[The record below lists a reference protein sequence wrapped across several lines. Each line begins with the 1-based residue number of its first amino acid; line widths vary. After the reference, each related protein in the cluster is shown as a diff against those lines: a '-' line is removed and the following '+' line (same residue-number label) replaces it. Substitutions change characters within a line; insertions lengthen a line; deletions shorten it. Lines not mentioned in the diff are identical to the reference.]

1 MGKTWVHER
10 WWYKLAHVCRGWRY
24 LILGSASHLGLR
36 LICTHGTP
44 VADVLAHSPPLPLII
59 DYVRGYPGMTI
70 EDEEG
75 MLLALRHRSRIRRI
89 RLQMHDLNLERLIMA
104 IDEEFPRLEYL
115 NIALQTKHNI
125 GLILPSTFQAPH
137 LRYLILRNFTF
148 PGSSL
153 LTAAVGLVSLWLLE
167 ICPSAYFS
175 PNNLLQQLSL
185 MPQLENLKL
194 TFHSPVPN
202 HDVERH
208 LFNTPIVTHVTLP
221 SLRRFAFGGVSAYLE
236 ALLPWMTTPL
246 LEKLEIGFFNQLTF
260 SLPCLLDFM
269 HTKKYLK
276 FCSAKLNFNI
286 DEVTVF
292 VYPRDGTSIHA
303 LCMRV
308 YCGHLDW
315 QVSSVVQIFDVLSPV
330 SSAVEDLTL
339 EYGRHSISLEWNNEA
354 HRTQWRE
361 LLRSFGNVKTLR
373 VDNYLAMQVS
383 HSLRLDGEPP
393 LEVLPELK
401 ELIFSAGIYS
411 SGAVTAFIDARQIAG
426 HPVDLVYR

>member
-1 MGKTWVHER
+1 MADFHCHLPCISRLERTLSCAQTLEAPHNKPFRPSIHILDDDSLLHVFHLYRPVLLDDDTFDGRILVGKKWVHER
-10 WWYKLAHVCRGWRY
+10 WWYKLAHVCRRWRY

-44 VADVLAHSPPLPLII
+44 VADMLAHSPPLPLVI
-59 DYVRGYPGMTI
+59 DHVRGYPEMTA

-75 MLLALRHRSRIRRI
+75 ILLALRHRSRIRRI
-89 RLQMHDLNLERLIMA
+89 RLQMRDLNLERLIMA

-167 ICPSAYFS
+167 IRPSAYFS
-175 PNNLLQQLSL
+175 PNNLLQRLSL

-208 LFNTPIVTHVTLP
+208 LFNTPIVTNVTLP

-236 ALLPWMTTPL
+236 AVLPWMTTPL

-260 SLPCLLDFM
+260 SLPFLLQFIR
-269 HTKKYLK
+269 TTEYLK
-276 FCSAKLNFNI
+276 FCSAKLNFNVN
-286 DEVTVF
+286 EVTVF
-292 VYPRDGTSIHA
+292 VYPREGTSTHA
-303 LCMRV
+303 FCMQV
-308 YCGHLDW
+308 YCGHLDCGGPDSRVW
-315 QVSSVVQIFDVLSPV
+315 
-330 SSAVEDLTL
+330 ETL
-339 EYGRHSISLEWNNEA
+339 NIVGME
-354 HRTQWRE
+354 Q
-361 LLRSFGNVKTLR
+361 
-373 VDNYLAMQVS
+373 
-383 HSLRLDGEPP
+383 
-393 LEVLPELK
+393 
-401 ELIFSAGIYS
+401 
-411 SGAVTAFIDARQIAG
+411 
-426 HPVDLVYR
+426 